1 MPELQKLQT
10 EKLQLQP
17 LKILQEALGYIKA
30 KSIFFALVLIFNITY
45 LGLYDVISGGFSNP
59 LSILWLVGYYIFWCV
74 FYRYYYGL
82 RPYFFLKAITA
93 SLKPSTKAVVVLFLV
108 MTLIALLPMLP
119 LFLGYNDLY
128 LTFYENYMHMIES
141 LSHQEPTA
149 EVWNGIMVVYG
160 VFCLLAPSLICQP
173 YMAWIASLCRRSF
186 SFKQVRE
193 KMQGNYWNLVFISLV
208 LVFPEAFI
216 DRMAKSGD
224 LFGYVSI
231 SLNALLFIYTNVV
244 FAKIYD
250 FFYGSDQS

>member
-1 MPELQKLQT
+1 MPELEKLQT

-17 LKILQEALGYIKA
+17 LIILRAALSYIISKP
-30 KSIFFALVLIFNITY
+30 IFFISVLIFNIAY
-45 LGLYDVISGGFSNP
+45 LGIYGNIKGGISNP
-59 LSILWLVGYYIFWCV
+59 LSILWLIGYYIFWCV

-82 RPYFFLKAITA
+82 RPYFFLKAITS

-108 MTLIALLPMLP
+108 MMLIAFLPMLP

-128 LTFYENYMHMIES
+128 LNFYENYMQTVES
-141 LSHQEPTA
+141 LAHQESITK
-149 EVWNGIMVVYG
+149 VWHGMFMVYSI
-160 VFCLLAPSLICQP
+160 FCLLAPILICQP
-173 YMAWIASLCRRSF
+173 YMAWIASLCRRNF

-193 KMQGNYWNLVFISLV
+193 RMQGNYWNLVFISLI

-216 DRMAKSGD
+216 EQITKNDGI
-224 LFGYVSI
+224 LGYISI

-250 FFYGSDQS
+250 FFYGTNKS